1 MQDSNKENENDDV
14 FDLSVQTCGLCETI
28 CDADYINQHECLQ
41 GYPNYYTDP
50 NTYYFYPMCED
61 GSILRRS
68 AIDDQEVTVQ
78 ESLENITNKRKN
90 TRKKLSITEKQEL
103 LIELEE
109 QLILEVQAREALWN
123 PQLDLSLRSRK
134 ATAQLWKEISE
145 ALNGKLS
152 DKEAKTKF
160 KSLHDTY
167 RRIVSNE
174 SLASGSERLAK
185 MSKWQHYDNL
195 SFLRDSC
202 LQKQT
207 KSNVSCSVDS
217 NDEDSILSSTDVEQN
232 RQKKTRKQSN
242 NKKDNSALER
252 IADAF
257 CKRNTEA
264 PIVLPDPP
272 ENDEVDA
279 IVAVVETRLRKL
291 PRNILDDTAQKLFQ
305 LTYELIKNIS

>member
-1 MQDSNKENENDDV
+1 
-14 FDLSVQTCGLCETI
+14 
-28 CDADYINQHECLQ
+28 
-41 GYPNYYTDP
+41 
-50 NTYYFYPMCED
+50 
-61 GSILRRS
+61 
-68 AIDDQEVTVQ
+68 
-78 ESLENITNKRKN
+78 
-90 TRKKLSITEKQEL
+90 
-103 LIELEE
+103 
-109 QLILEVQAREALWN
+109 
-123 PQLDLSLRSRK
+123 
-134 ATAQLWKEISE
+134 
-145 ALNGKLS
+145 
-152 DKEAKTKF
+152 
-160 KSLHDTY
+160 
-167 RRIVSNE
+167 
-174 SLASGSERLAK
+174 

-232 RQKKTRKQSN
+232 RQEKTRKQSN

-279 IVAVVETRLRKL
+279 IVAGSGNKTEKTSTKH
-291 PRNILDDTAQKLFQ
+291 IG
-305 LTYELIKNIS
+305 